1 MKYLQLH
8 RDTAPPRSTSKAIPS
23 YIFPLYAAVIL
34 YFLFLLSRASA
45 MHSRFGIAFTG
56 VIQVL
61 CSAVMSFS
69 VMAFL
74 GFGWGDAGNRNANGE
89 TVVPYYLMPL
99 VILIVGVENMATLVS
114 HVASA
119 AETFLIGPRYSSR
132 RSIRLPS
139 HTRFPTG

>member
-1 MKYLQLH
+1 MLTSWRVTSTQAKQTDHGEKHAPTAEPAELRQRSQRSGIPPFIYL
-8 RDTAPPRSTSKAIPS
+8 
-23 YIFPLYAAVIL
+23 LYLAVTL

-74 GFGWGDAGNRNANGE
+74 GFGWGDTAVVAARGREVAGE

-114 HVASA
+114 R
-119 AETFLIGPRYSSR
+119 GPQV
-132 RSIRLPS
+132 
-139 HTRFPTG
+139 FG

>member
-1 MKYLQLH
+1 
-8 RDTAPPRSTSKAIPS
+8 
-23 YIFPLYAAVIL
+23 
-34 YFLFLLSRASA
+34 

-74 GFGWGDAGNRNANGE
+74 GFGWGDTATRNAHGE

-114 HVASA
+114 CQAGTPQFPLLTQDSLA
-119 AETFLIGPRYSSR
+119 Q
-132 RSIRLPS
+132 S
-139 HTRFPTG
+139 HLFHTHHLLCAR

>member
-1 MKYLQLH
+1 
-8 RDTAPPRSTSKAIPS
+8 
-23 YIFPLYAAVIL
+23 
-34 YFLFLLSRASA
+34 

-56 VIQVL
+56 VVQVL

-74 GFGWGDAGNRNANGE
+74 GFGWGDATNRNVYGE

-114 HVASA
+114 WR
-119 AETFLIGPRYSSR
+119 TLI
-132 RSIRLPS
+132 
-139 HTRFPTG
+139 